1 VAGGLRGGTTHR
13 RSNQQ
18 QQQQQQQQQ
27 LHVLAGNL
35 FFIHL
40 KSESYVVLN
49 F

>member
-13 RSNQQ
+13 RSNQ